1 MRQKLAILA
10 AITLLLIS
18 AKSVRTVRLT
28 VVNKSGL
35 PVEVRLTGTYYE
47 EIYYLRVPEGDRDH
61 ASEAHI
67 DVLPDDYSMQ
77 VFYKEYWD
85 PVYGYDCSEGG
96 KNIKLTHSAR
106 LTFLGCNYPT
116 PNNGEPS
123 SLLLKYPEGKGR
135 CRMPMR
141 MPEGALPIC
150 K

>member
-28 VVNKSGL
+28 VINKSGL

-47 EIYYLRVPEGDRDH
+47 ETYYLRVPEGDRDH

-96 KNIKLTHSAR
+96 KNIKLTHSSKAHIPGVQLSDAEQR
-106 LTFLGCNYPT
+106 RAVFTAAEVSRRKKPLPDANEDAGGSLTHL
-116 PNNGEPS
+116 
-123 SLLLKYPEGKGR
+123 
-135 CRMPMR
+135 
-141 MPEGALPIC
+141 
-150 K
+150 